1 MCTHTHAYRVNSLKG
16 AQNSQVT
23 ITVSR
28 LFMTGRGKGTERGWT
43 GEGGDE
49 GGGVSVGGGDFEEK
63 LFRIVLMRDV
73 CIPLCVGVGVGAV
86 EEDVLGDSVLE
97 DGIVENDDV
106 SLTPTLFPSCTRNV
120 TLAAKSEAD
129 TVTQAQADTHTMA
142 VEKEGEIHSEGGG
155 DTGMRMRHE
164 VRKETVVEMMGGMK
178 TRNSCALLSD
188 EAATCSYSLEVYLV
202 SPLARLGNLAVWLC
216 ADIHTYI
223 YIYIYM
229 CVYKYIYILQVWL
242 CGCINIHIYI
252 HKYVCTY
259 VYMYLYIYIHTCVHI
274 NMYIFKYRMKTSQTS
289 VIISL
294 FLQSLVSLPP
304 LLPPLLYP
312 PLS

>member
-28 LFMTGRGKGTERGWT
+28 LFMTGGGKGTERGWR

-178 TRNSCALLSD
+178 KRNSCALLSD

-202 SPLARLGNLAVWLC
+202 SPLARLGNLEVWLC

-223 YIYIYM
+223 YVYIYIYM
-229 CVYKYIYILQVWL
+229 CI
-242 CGCINIHIYI
+242 
-252 HKYVCTY
+252 
-259 VYMYLYIYIHTCVHI
+259 
-274 NMYIFKYRMKTSQTS
+274 
-289 VIISL
+289 
-294 FLQSLVSLPP
+294 
-304 LLPPLLYP
+304 
-312 PLS
+312 